1 MLPMEGQL
9 REQEVHIFPE
19 QRSITYI
26 DGQVAQFSAYPS
38 LSTGRPKSPAE
49 HQVVSYLENLLH
61 LALLTGFPTSWC
73 WPELLSL
80 QLDAPLEELCV
91 R

>member
-1 MLPMEGQL
+1 MEGQL
-9 REQEVHIFPE
+9 RKQEVHILPE

-26 DGQVAQFSAYPS
+26 DGQLAQCSVYAS
-38 LSTGRPKSPAE
+38 RSTGRPKGPPE
-49 HQVVSYLENLLH
+49 HQVVSYLEDLLH
-61 LALLTGFPTSWC
+61 SALLTGFPTSWY

-80 QLDAPLEELCV
+80 QSDAPLEELYV